1 MDSDD
6 VPDDRGI
13 RSSVV
18 NAVSPNHVT
27 VKLIGA
33 V

>member
-18 NAVSPNHVT
+18 NSVSPNLVT
-27 VKLIGA
+27 VELIGA